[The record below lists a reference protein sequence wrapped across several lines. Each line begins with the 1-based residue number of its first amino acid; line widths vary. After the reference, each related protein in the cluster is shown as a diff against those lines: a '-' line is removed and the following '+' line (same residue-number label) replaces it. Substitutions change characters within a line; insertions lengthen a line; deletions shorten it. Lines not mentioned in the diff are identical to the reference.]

1 MSTGSPRQL
10 WLLPVLLITVIATA
24 LGALVAR
31 SLYADQP
38 PQTPSAIEPS
48 PSSVPRDEQPGS
60 SEVKGTTDAVAH
72 PLYGTVRGLLQ
83 QYFTAI
89 NAKDYPAWSGTV
101 TADRRKTQP
110 EKVWQND
117 YKTTRDG
124 SIVVYRIETAGGGD
138 TARVLLHFTSTQ
150 DPADAPPEQ
159 RVDCIDWNVVWSFAV
174 EKGEWKLAS
183 GSTSAF
189 PQTAPCPS

>member
-1 MSTGSPRQL
+1 
-10 WLLPVLLITVIATA
+10 VLLITVIATA

-48 PSSVPRDEQPGS
+48 PSSVPRDKQPGS
-60 SEVKGTTDAVAH
+60 SDVQGTTDAVAH
-72 PLYGTVRGLLQ
+72 PLYNTLHGLLQ
-83 QYFTAI
+83 QYFKAI
-89 NAKDYPAWSGTV
+89 NTKDYAAWSATV
-101 TADRRKTQP
+101 TAGRRETQP

-124 SIVVYRIETAGGGD
+124 NIIIYRIETSGGEHSGGD
-138 TARVLLHFTSTQ
+138 TAQILMHFTSTQ
-150 DPADAPPEQ
+150 DPADAPPELP
-159 RVDCIDWNVVWSFAV
+159 VDCIDWNVVWSFAL

-183 GSTSAF
+183 GSTSAS
-189 PQTAPCPS
+189 PQHDPCPS

>member
-1 MSTGSPRQL
+1 VSTGSPRQL

-38 PQTPSAIEPS
+38 PQPPSAIQPS

-60 SEVKGTTDAVAH
+60 SKVGGTTDAIAH
-72 PLYGTVRGLLQ
+72 PLYLTVRGLLQ
-83 QYFTAI
+83 QYFNAI
-89 NAKDYPAWSGTV
+89 NAKDYAAWSAVV
-101 TADRRKTQP
+101 TTDRRETQP
-110 EKVWQND
+110 EKDWQDN

-124 SIVVYRIETAGGGD
+124 SIVVYRIETGGD
-138 TARVLLHFTSTQ
+138 GTARVLLHFTSTQ
-150 DPADAPPEQ
+150 DPIDAPPEQ
-159 RVDCIDWNVVWSFAV
+159 RVDCIDWDVVWSFAV

-189 PQTAPCPS
+189 PQTTPCPS